1 MAEISFDEF
10 MKVDIRVGTVTRAE
24 PFPEARKPAIKM
36 WIDFG
41 PDIGERKTS
50 AQVTVHYTPET
61 LIGTQVMG
69 RGQLPAASD
78 RAVHVRSFGAWGA
91 GRGRGDCADAPH
103 ATHPERRTSALTK
116 LLIARPAPPE
126 VHEALQG
133 FDVTYREDSAPLSED
148 EMQDALRDYDGVLAT
163 LGDRFT
169 ADVFGKV
176 GMPRCK
182 MLANFGVGYNHIDV
196 DAAKAAGLQVSN
208 TPGAVTDATADIAMT
223 LMLMAARRAG
233 EGERLVRSGQWSG
246 WEPSQLLGMHL
257 TGKTVGIVGMGRIG
271 QAVARRCHY
280 GFSMD
285 VKYFSRSAK
294 SVAYPAEH
302 ISDLKQLVAAVDV
315 VVIAVPGGD
324 DTQHLINADVLAAMQ
339 PHAFLINIARGNIV
353 EETALIE
360 ALQAG
365 TIGGAGLDVY
375 EFEPEVPQALRD
387 LDNVVLLPHL
397 GTSSREVRVDMWMMA
412 VENLKAGV
420 AGETPPNLV

>member
-1 MAEISFDEF
+1 M
-10 MKVDIRVGTVTRAE
+10 
-24 PFPEARKPAIKM
+24 
-36 WIDFG
+36 
-41 PDIGERKTS
+41 
-50 AQVTVHYTPET
+50 
-61 LIGTQVMG
+61 
-69 RGQLPAASD
+69 
-78 RAVHVRSFGAWGA
+78 
-91 GRGRGDCADAPH
+91 
-103 ATHPERRTSALTK
+103 TK

-126 VHEALQG
+126 VHEALEG

-208 TPGAVTDATADIAMT
+208 TPGAVTDATADIAIT

-302 ISDLKQLVAAVDV
+302 ISDLKRLVAAVDV

-353 EETALIE
+353 EEAALIE
-360 ALQAG
+360 ALQTG

>member
-1 MAEISFDEF
+1 M
-10 MKVDIRVGTVTRAE
+10 
-24 PFPEARKPAIKM
+24 
-36 WIDFG
+36 
-41 PDIGERKTS
+41 
-50 AQVTVHYTPET
+50 
-61 LIGTQVMG
+61 
-69 RGQLPAASD
+69 
-78 RAVHVRSFGAWGA
+78 
-91 GRGRGDCADAPH
+91 
-103 ATHPERRTSALTK
+103 TK

-126 VHEALQG
+126 VHEALEG

-196 DAAKAAGLQVSN
+196 NAAKAAGLQVSN

-302 ISDLKQLVAAVDV
+302 ISDLKKLVAAVDV

>member
-1 MAEISFDEF
+1 M
-10 MKVDIRVGTVTRAE
+10 
-24 PFPEARKPAIKM
+24 
-36 WIDFG
+36 
-41 PDIGERKTS
+41 
-50 AQVTVHYTPET
+50 
-61 LIGTQVMG
+61 
-69 RGQLPAASD
+69 
-78 RAVHVRSFGAWGA
+78 
-91 GRGRGDCADAPH
+91 
-103 ATHPERRTSALTK
+103 TK

-126 VHEALQG
+126 VHEALGG
-133 FDVTYREDSAPLSED
+133 FDVTYRDDSAPLSKD

-163 LGDRFT
+163 LGDRFSS
-169 ADVFGKV
+169 DIFRKV

-233 EGERLVRSGQWSG
+233 EGERLVRSGEWSG

-285 VKYFSRSAK
+285 VKYFSRSVK

-302 ISDLKQLVAAVDV
+302 INDLKRLVAAVDV

-339 PHAFLINIARGNIV
+339 PHAYLINIARGNIV
-353 EETALIE
+353 DESALIE

-375 EFEPEVPQALRD
+375 EFEPSVPQALRD

-397 GTSSREVRVDMWMMA
+397 GTSSREVRVDMWLMA